1 LLIFN
6 QLQRTAVAPPHARWA
21 GRNSTKIALQGKAG
35 LSFNKKRFL
44 RAGGTTDQTHIINLI
59 ADDDVILGRAGGIN
73 KWSGNSRKI
82 NTSLSKHPDTGSS
95 GIGNSSHMI
104 EGAGYF
110 AMPATRTFGM
120 VNLYPRHP

>member
-6 QLQRTAVAPPHARWA
+6 QLQRTAIAPPHARWA

-44 RAGGTTDQTHIINLI
+44 RAGSTTDQTQIISLI
-59 ADDDVILGRAGGIN
+59 ADYHVIFGCTSGIN
-73 KWSGNSRKI
+73 KWSGNGREI

-95 GIGNSSHMI
+95 GIGNSCHMI
-104 EGAGYF
+104 EGTGYF

-120 VNLYPRHP
+120 VYLYPCHP